1 MNDTLDL
8 IQRYATER
16 HDLYRLAAKRHLTS
30 DEMSRLHELNG
41 QLPVLWDQHRREV
54 ASRNYTPY
62 AFTAP
67 RKAA

>member
-1 MNDTLDL
+1 TFAR

-16 HDLYRLAAKRHLTS
+16 HELYRLAAKRHLTP

-41 QLPVLWDQHRREV
+41 QLPVLWDQHRREL

-62 AFTAP
+62 AFTGKP
-67 RKAA
+67 QAA